1 MKNLDLIANELF
13 NKVRGRFPTITIG
26 DEEGKVI
33 NQPGLAR
40 YFDFDYVIG
49 EKTLGKVSISLDEDN
64 LAVMYGND
72 LVTTEDATTKDDW
85 YSFLKELRV
94 FAKKR
99 LLNFDVRNIM
109 KNNLNKRDYKFL
121 AQNRPGE
128 VTMESTMYGTS
139 RKSYQEVGNA
149 KLVIQHARPIEE
161 GQSRIRNIGGI
172 FIENDQG
179 ERFKYPYKHL
189 NGARAMARH
198 VAEGGTMYDQ
208 LGQYIVGLSE
218 ELNNLKK
225 FKTYMGRSKVM
236 AEGLKDHLP
245 TINERI
251 QKVKK
256 TIETLQKE
264 SGYHSIKEECIAED
278 LKEVP
283 ADLKDS
289 WVEQLTV
296 KQFDESLADVFP
308 YIYKLIAT
316 ETVKMVNPEDLLGE
330 AGPVDDIEVGK
341 PAETYKVGKGDTMYS
356 IYTKFKDANFQGR
369 SYEEAEEDIM
379 RLNPDIEDPAL
390 IQPGQIIQMPY
401 FMGAGPDGAS
411 RGLPTGGFDKYGE
424 EIESGFEEMMGQF
437 AEGDMDNDPQY
448 KAWLKIYNKSPDAAE
463 AHPKHA
469 EFLKYYQ
476 STMTNEGI
484 GDFKRNAALGDNVK
498 DLETQL
504 SLAKRNAG
512 GWKKEDIPVI
522 QMKLK
527 DLMANEA
534 KEEMCP
540 EACCGK
546 PVKECS
552 CGPDCP
558 HCDCYK
564 KNKMNE
570 NEALDEQLPV
580 TEFVLSMYDRN
591 TGQFPKGETA
601 VLTAVEKDYGEQYIN
616 PAKAFIEAI
625 NAKFEEINGYKET
638 FESQMQEALQ
648 AGDEKMLMDLY
659 NTYKDNKMIPKKYRD
674 LMGRVKDELGSK
686 KEPTKVASKK
696 PSSDL
701 DAFGGPGPDIKPSQP
716 KDRPRDGGN
725 PGGTT
730 IAMPDPVDPDTGFD
744 SDFEPDYNFDGSEV
758 KGKSGMQSTAYDP
771 DYSGPEGY
779 RNDAEAIE
787 KLMSKPA
794 MSSEESLWLNMAY
807 RKYGITKDNLGK
819 VLKDIRTKVAKKAA
833 ADVKN
838 FDKSQESVELENIL
852 RIAGL

>member
-149 KLVIQHARPIEE
+149 KLVIQHAKPIEE

-264 SGYHSIKEECIAED
+264 SGYHSIKDECIAED

-356 IYTKFKDANFQGR
+356 IYKKFKHANFQGR

-379 RLNPDIEDPAL
+379 HLNPDIEDPAL
-390 IQPGQIIQMPY
+390 IQPGQVIQMPY

-411 RGLPTGGFDKYGE
+411 RGLPPAGFDKYGE

-437 AEGDMDNDPQY
+437 TEG
-448 KAWLKIYNKSPDAAE
+448 
-463 AHPKHA
+463 
-469 EFLKYYQ
+469 
-476 STMTNEGI
+476 
-484 GDFKRNAALGDNVK
+484 
-498 DLETQL
+498 
-504 SLAKRNAG
+504 
-512 GWKKEDIPVI
+512 
-522 QMKLK
+522 
-527 DLMANEA
+527 
-534 KEEMCP
+534 EEMCP
-540 EACCGK
+540 KACCGK

-558 HCDCYK
+558 HCDCYE

-580 TEFVLSMYDRN
+580 TEFVLSMYDRH

-625 NAKFEEINGYKET
+625 NAKFEEINGYKDPDLEEGGPIT
-638 FESQMQEALQ
+638 HAIANTEIGDKIAKAL
-648 AGDEKMLMDLY
+648 
-659 NTYKDNKMIPKKYRD
+659 DNR
-674 LMGRVKDELGSK
+674 
-686 KEPTKVASKK
+686 PTKGLSAQNLVKLAVEKFGPTFYNMIGLTDEEKAELAVMLKK
-696 PSSDL
+696 DH
-701 DAFGGPGPDIKPSQP
+701 DI
-716 KDRPRDGGN
+716 D
-725 PGGTT
+725 
-730 IAMPDPVDPDTGFD
+730 
-744 SDFEPDYNFDGSEV
+744 
-758 KGKSGMQSTAYDP
+758 YDP
-771 DYSGPEGY
+771 
-779 RNDAEAIE
+779 
-787 KLMSKPA
+787 K
-794 MSSEESLWLNMAY
+794 ESNELN
-807 RKYGITKDNLGK
+807 
-819 VLKDIRTKVAKKAA
+819 DIR
-833 ADVKN
+833 N
-838 FDKSQESVELENIL
+838 L
-852 RIAGL
+852 AGM